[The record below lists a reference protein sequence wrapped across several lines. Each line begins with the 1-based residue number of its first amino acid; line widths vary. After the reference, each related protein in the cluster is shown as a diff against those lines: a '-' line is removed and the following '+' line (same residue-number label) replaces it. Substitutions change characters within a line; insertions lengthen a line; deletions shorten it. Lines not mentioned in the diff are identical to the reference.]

1 MATKKST
8 SSKKTSS
15 SDSIFKTVKIGKQEW
30 MAENLNVD
38 KFRNGDLIPEVK
50 SQKEWEKAGKSGKPA
65 WCNYDNNNINGE
77 KHGKLYN
84 WYAVNDPRG
93 LAPEGWNIP
102 SDEEWDQLAAYL
114 GGEEDAG
121 KKMKSK
127 TGWDGTEDWPEGN
140 GTDEYGFSGLP
151 GGLRTHIG
159 EFIKFGKYTSWWTS
173 TESDTEG
180 AWDRSLYYAFVNL
193 DRGDNYGGEGLNV
206 RCLKD

>member
-93 LAPEGWNIP
+93 LAPEGWHIP
-102 SDEEWDQLAAYL
+102 TDVEWGLLVLEL
-114 GGEEDAG
+114 GGDKKAG
-121 KKMKSK
+121 HALKY
-127 TGWDGTEDWPEGN
+127 TYGWANNKDSAGN
-140 GTDEYGFSGLP
+140 GTNTSGFEALPSGLRNGLGAFGYKGQ
-151 GGLRTHIG
+151 GGGWWSNTAIDTA
-159 EFIKFGKYTSWWTS
+159 KSWY
-173 TESDTEG
+173 
-180 AWDRSLYYAFVNL
+180 RFVLYASPMVFK
-193 DRGDNYGGEGLNV
+193 DAYGNRNGLAV
-206 RCLKD
+206 RCVKDK